1 MIINLTKNQP
11 KENTS
16 SHHEIQEY
24 LHTIETES
32 GPSTW
37 TELTI
42 RNEQFKATAHSLD
55 DIIHF
60 QDLIET
66 PSTRQGS
73 TENSQCLSLSVE
85 TQTLANSAATPNGK
99 NLFRICIV
107 NEQGERVLDTLVAP

>member
-1 MIINLTKNQP
+1 MIINLAKNQP

-24 LHTIETES
+24 LHTIDTDS
-32 GPSTW
+32 GPTTW
-37 TELTI
+37 TELTV
-42 RNEQFKATAHSLD
+42 RNEQFKATAYSLD

-85 TQTLANSAATPNGK
+85 T
-99 NLFRICIV
+99 
-107 NEQGERVLDTLVAP
+107 